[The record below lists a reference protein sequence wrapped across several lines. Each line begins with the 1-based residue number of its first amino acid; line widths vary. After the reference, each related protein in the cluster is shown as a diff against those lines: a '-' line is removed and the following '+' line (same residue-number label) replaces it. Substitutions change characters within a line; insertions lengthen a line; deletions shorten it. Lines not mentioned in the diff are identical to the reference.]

1 MNFMLVS
8 KENLGCVILL
18 LLVVVLSLS
27 KTFNIFMDSHLGRL
41 VLILFVLV
49 LSYLNK
55 ILGVVGALFVIII
68 LSGTNMLY
76 QEGFESNDMN
86 KGTTMVDTTKSNTS
100 KDTQK
105 EKEEVQKGDNT
116 VNVPTTPNMLPTSVT
131 TTPNTSNTSSM
142 PQMNP
147 PSHDASAVTSSI
159 ASATTTEGFDIIGL
173 ENDIKKG
180 KPSNSIPVNAFMR
193 ESQFVSAYEANPFKE
208 EFANF

>member
-1 MNFMLVS
+1 MLVS
-8 KENLGCVILL
+8 KENLGCVILF
-18 LLVVVLSLS
+18 LLVIVLSLS

-41 VLILFVLV
+41 VLILFVLI

-55 ILGVVGALFVIII
+55 MLGIVGSLFVIII
-68 LSGTNMLY
+68 LSGNNMLY
-76 QEGFESNDMN
+76 QEGFESNNIN
-86 KGTTMVDTTKSNTS
+86 KDTTIVDTTKSNTS
-100 KDTQK
+100 KDDKK

-116 VNVPTTPNMLPTSVT
+116 VNVPTNTNITPTSDT
-131 TTPNTSNTSSM
+131 TSSTSSM
-142 PQMNP
+142 PQIKQ

-159 ASATTTEGFDIIGL
+159 ASSTTTEGFDIIGL

-193 ESQFVSAYEANPFKE
+193 ESQFVSAYDANPFKE

>member
-1 MNFMLVS
+1 MLVS

-68 LSGTNMLY
+68 LSGSNMLY

-100 KDTQK
+100 KDTQNK
-105 EKEEVQKGDNT
+105 KEEVQKGDNT

-131 TTPNTSNTSSM
+131 TTPNTSATSNTSSM
-142 PQMNP
+142 PQMKP